1 MLENKAFSS
10 DSGGATRGA
19 TQAQHG
25 CASVALPVQPH
36 SATAQHAQH
45 AQQAQQAQQTT
56 DKEGCICSCSLHCSL
71 SEAEREQVQQIDRE
85 ESLRD
90 EHHPPVFFTVKFV
103 QSNLGSDSGICR
115 LIGEWP
121 SMDLAREQALA
132 GLRTNTFRRLAYIC
146 DHKGMVLEILD
157 RSQAEGREQG

>member
-1 MLENKAFSS
+1 MLQNKAFS
-10 DSGGATRGA
+10 DETGGAPQGA
-19 TQAQHG
+19 PQAHLTPSPG
-25 CASVALPVQPH
+25 APEEHLY
-36 SATAQHAQH
+36 SAPGAPGAPGAPRNAQTGSTH
-45 AQQAQQAQQTT
+45 T
-56 DKEGCICSCSLHCSL
+56 GLSLHCSL

-90 EHHPPVFFTVKFV
+90 DNHPPVFFTVKFV

-132 GLRTNTFRRLAYIC
+132 GLRTSTFRRLAYIC
-146 DHKGMVLEILD
+146 DHKGMVLEIID
-157 RSQAEGREQG
+157 RIQAEGREQG